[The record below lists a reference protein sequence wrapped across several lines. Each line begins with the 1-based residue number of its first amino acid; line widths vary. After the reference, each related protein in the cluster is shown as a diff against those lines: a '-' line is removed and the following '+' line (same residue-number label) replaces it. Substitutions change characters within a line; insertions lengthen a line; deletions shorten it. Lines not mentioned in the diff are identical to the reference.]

1 MKKAKQRIIIG
12 GVLIALQLFAVM
24 GSALSGALDSFGDE
38 GFGFLLGYFSL
49 GIIGVVLLVQG
60 MRMLPKDGSDNT
72 KDDSNNDSNNDNKED

>member
-1 MKKAKQRIIIG
+1 MKNAKQRIIIG

-24 GSALSGALDSFGDE
+24 GNALAGEMPSFDN
-38 GFGFLLGYFSL
+38 FAILLGYFSF

-72 KDDSNNDSNNDNKED
+72 KDDSNNDSNNDNKEE